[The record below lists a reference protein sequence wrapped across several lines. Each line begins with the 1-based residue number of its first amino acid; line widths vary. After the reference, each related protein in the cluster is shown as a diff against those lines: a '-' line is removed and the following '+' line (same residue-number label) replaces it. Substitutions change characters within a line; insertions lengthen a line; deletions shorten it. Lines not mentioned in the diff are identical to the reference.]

1 MPVLKESQTRGGTV
15 HGTVHQGLD
24 RLEAFPP
31 DSNGDSNGDEKQVV
45 LPKDP
50 VPKDAAPAEMP
61 QKTVGR
67 ALPLNTLLRR
77 LQVYVSMFIFPLS
90 RPSTLGEP
98 VRDLGVLK
106 LEFPSVSGCLGFIH
120 TLEIIGRILREV
132 VNRERFCGTTACM
145 TGFRNFS

>member
-1 MPVLKESQTRGGTV
+1 VPVLKESQTRGGTV
-15 HGTVHQGLD
+15 DGTVHQGLD
-24 RLEAFPP
+24 SLEAFPP
-31 DSNGDSNGDEKQVV
+31 DSNGDKKQVV
-45 LPKDP
+45 SPKDP

-98 VRDLGVLK
+98 V
-106 LEFPSVSGCLGFIH
+106 
-120 TLEIIGRILREV
+120 
-132 VNRERFCGTTACM
+132 
-145 TGFRNFS
+145 